1 MSDAIVRLNNAL
13 NYSPDDSILVS
24 RKCLVEAKA
33 EIERLRAA
41 LQAVR
46 DWHWRDGSVG
56 GCDLMMHEHVVPFT
70 KEPGS
75 E

>member
-1 MSDAIVRLNNAL
+1 MNLEEQARLEQSYIAFRDL
-13 NYSPDDSILVS
+13 CASQKD
-24 RKCLVEAKA
+24 

-46 DWHWRDGSVG
+46 NWYFRDGSIG

-70 KEPGS
+70 KEPDS